1 MTVDVAESIYANVKE
16 FYGFRA
22 ENEVNASLRAR
33 IAAALGYDPLNTALV
48 PEEANIGEGCGN
60 PLLIAN
66 LAEGETVVDL
76 GSGGGFDCF
85 LAARKVGP
93 AGRVIGV
100 DMTEKMINLAR
111 KNALKTN
118 ATNVVFIHSRINSLP
133 IDDSSVDCVISNCV
147 LNLVPEAEKAS
158 VFEAMYRVLKPGG
171 RIAISDFLAYK
182 PLPQD
187 MKDDPALQVGC
198 VSGAVT
204 VPRMQELL
212 RGVGFSDALLVDS
225 KKDLNLYKDTET
237 STSVTPCCSGET
249 SCGPMRNTPSG
260 RKPLDY
266 DLNEWIGAFQIYA
279 LKATENTVPDV
290 QNGTVSREGNNI
302 EAAQAPNKG
311 CCNGK
316 SKSCG

>member
-1 MTVDVAESIYANVKE
+1 MATSVAESRYANVE
-16 FYGFRA
+16 DFYGFRA

-33 IAAALGYDPLNTALV
+33 IAAALGYDPLSTALV

-93 AGRVIGV
+93 TGRVIGV

-111 KNALKTN
+111 KNALKAN
-118 ATNVVFIHSRINSLP
+118 ATNVAFIHSRIDSLP
-133 IDDSSVDCVISNCV
+133 MDDYSADCVISNCV
-147 LNLVPEAEKAS
+147 LNLVPEAEKGS

-182 PLPQD
+182 PLPQQ

-204 VPRMQELL
+204 IPGMQELL
-212 RGVGFSDALLVDS
+212 RGAGFADALLIDS
-225 KKDLNLYKDTET
+225 KKDLNLYKETET

-249 SCGPMRNTPSG
+249 SCGPMRVAPSG

-279 LKATENTVPDV
+279 LKAKEDGIRNVPKDIVSTERIT
-290 QNGTVSREGNNI
+290 I
-302 EAAQAPNKG
+302 EAAEAP
-311 CCNGK
+311 
-316 SKSCG
+316 